1 MPGHRKRRQF
11 KQTDAFTRGMVIGLK
26 RAGWSKRQIAA
37 DTHFGASTMHRLWR
51 RWLEQGNV
59 AIYRNAG
66 ATRVTS
72 ARVDRRILRQAV
84 TAPQATCTAILQHV
98 QDTLDHSI
106 STRTISRRLIANGL
120 HSCRPLRRLPL
131 TPPNRRQRLEWCR
144 ARSTWMTEW
153 HRVVFS
159 DESRFCLSSD
169 SRRVRVWRRRG
180 ERSNPVAIVE
190 RPTVRQRGIMVW
202 GAIAYDSRSHLLCI
216 QGTMTAQRYIDDVLR
231 RVTLPYLH
239 GLPNALY
246 QQDNARQ
253 HTARISQQALQDVQM
268 LSWPPYSP
276 DLSPI
281 EHVWD
286 IIGRRLHAL
295 PQPRSEDELWQM
307 VEREWRAIPQDAIR
321 TLIDSLP
328 RRAAAC
334 IAVRDNSCLETLGS
348 LRLPRQTPKKRDSP
362 ARVPLQGYGGA
373 VSVLMLE
380 SAAKASASMLG
391 TASNYRQSQT
401 FTKVCLDHGAMI
413 NESCTPIPHSMRS
426 DVDLHAASPVAQNK
440 QGRVQDLGRGFCPIS
455 IIQSPQTSNFAAS
468 KQLSILQCNING
480 LCSTATK
487 IKLEEIMEIAEKQK
501 IQIIALQET
510 KLNEK
515 YNLKYKNYN
524 ILRKDRNKEGG
535 GLAFLI
541 KNLYYEDIAINI
553 PNTSDLEAQGIKVYL
568 NQNKTINIFNM
579 YHPPNNKLI
588 DDGTMAQFLTDN
600 TIIVGD
606 LNAKHQL
613 WGCSTP
619 NPRGKILSNLFDDN
633 AFMCLND
640 GNPTHHSYSYNTA
653 QALDISFSSPD
664 IFHKCKWQIL
674 KSIGSD
680 HLPILIEISTKTKTS
695 SIKEKFWNFKK
706 ANWNLYQ
713 QNTNEDF
720 RKAPTRIKDL
730 EQNWICFKN
739 TIIKAAKVSIPRG
752 NIKKWI
758 PNYTHQAK
766 DIQTLITKRNELQKK
781 CTQNQ
786 TNCRTELNI
795 VNAKI
800 KRLYV
805 NMKREKWKQTCENL
819 NPRNP
824 NTKLWHLAKQI
835 DRAQP
840 QTENTNMIKNTDGTP
855 ATNDK
860 NAANLLGNSYQI
872 SSKIKFEIKDKK
884 VEKKARKIIHDCKN
898 VTSTHNIF
906 HEKINMKELDYALE
920 NTDLNKTPGPDGI
933 HGQMISNLGKNGKEK
948 LLDIFNNSWKTGK
961 LPQDWK
967 TATIIPIKK
976 LDKSAD
982 DPKNYRPISL
992 TSICCKLM
1000 EKIIL
1005 RRLTYHLDTRN
1016 LLPKEQYGFR
1026 KGHGTIDQL
1035 LFFTQKVKD
1044 AQNRKPTNHTIAAFL
1059 DLTQAFDKVWK
1070 NKLITKLYKHF
1081 KIDGKAITWIN
1092 DFLKNRYIRVKY
1104 NGTLSKTFKLY
1115 QGLPQGSVL
1124 SPTLFTL
1131 FIAGIEE
1138 KISHK
1143 TNIGLFADDIILW
1156 SSNTNWKKAERDL
1169 NKTLFH
1175 LEKFANKHKLEF
1187 NPQKSETCL
1196 FTTDK
1201 KLYKIRPKIILKEQ
1215 QLQYNKHP
1223 KYLGY
1228 TLDPE
1233 INSSKH
1239 IEEVIRKGRDR
1250 LKILKYI
1257 SGREWG
1263 ADATTLKL
1271 TYTSLIRP
1279 ILEYGYQIY
1288 GTASETNL
1296 KSLERIQLS
1305 AARIIT
1311 GLRNTCPNDIVLYEA
1326 DIMPLKDRRSYNL
1339 PKYINKIKS
1348 YGNKHRTSK
1357 YILNWESNLRL
1368 KKEGPLHL
1376 AKRNEFLKYK
1386 VEKNYLAEKMSP
1398 CKPLQNV
1405 IFNATLNEPT
1415 NKQYQNPEYLK
1426 QLSLE
1431 IINNIPK
1438 NAITIYTDGSRDE
1451 LGHTGSGC
1459 LIKTTNGIEKMN
1471 RRNPDFCSVFR
1482 SELIAIYEALKSIRN
1497 TNYQD
1502 IWILTDSRSA
1512 IQHLSHTGELRDKV
1526 SRNIIGY
1533 LQKLSK
1539 TSKIHLQ
1546 WIPSHVG
1553 IEGNEAADVL
1563 AKKGTKEP
1571 LPQKNKLTFKEIE
1584 TIAKTKI
1591 NKNWRIPPK
1600 HSWYSGVNPG
1610 GALKIRNR
1618 QHQTTLTRFRT
1629 GHLKPLKIE
1638 NNNKIY
1644 PTCPKCSL
1652 APAAPEHILAC
1663 IRCTKQDLWERPLLI
1678 IKQLEEHEL
1687 MEFLRKR
1694 LRDELGSTP
1703 QCKRLRHEFGS
1714 TPQCKRLRHE
1724 LGSTPQCKR
1733 LRHVLGSTP
1742 QCKRLRHDLGSTPQ
1756 CKRLRHELGST
1767 PQCKRLRYELGSTPQ
1782 C

>member
-1 MPGHRKRRQF
+1 MWCVSIFRKPYFMGHFLPALLTPTPVQPFLTQLSVYPLDCLSAVPDVKMKFIQELHKAKRIPTKMYDTFQQECSKATSRLVEEMRCEDLGQEVLEPEEEVQSLRV
-11 KQTDAFTRGMVIGLK
+11 KLLSAL
-26 RAGWSKRQIAA
+26 AGESAEEVQHLAVQIA
-37 DTHFGASTMHRLWR
+37 
-51 RWLEQGNV
+51 
-59 AIYRNAG
+59 
-66 ATRVTS
+66 S
-72 ARVDRRILRQAV
+72 AL
-84 TAPQATCTAILQHV
+84 V
-98 QDTLDHSI
+98 Q
-106 STRTISRRLIANGL
+106 
-120 HSCRPLRRLPL
+120 LPL
-131 TPPNRRQRLEWCR
+131 QQAALLFWELWASLPSWDTTL
-144 ARSTWMTEW
+144 
-153 HRVVFS
+153 V
-159 DESRFCLSSD
+159 ESLSPGL
-169 SRRVRVWRRRG
+169 VK
-180 ERSNPVAIVE
+180 ALC
-190 RPTVRQRGIMVW
+190 
-202 GAIAYDSRSHLLCI
+202 SHLR
-216 QGTMTAQRYIDDVLR
+216 TVLHTPSTDCYQAPA
-231 RVTLPYLH
+231 TLL
-239 GLPNALY
+239 LL
-246 QQDNARQ
+246 
-253 HTARISQQALQDVQM
+253 RISQLEATPLC
-268 LSWPPYSP
+268 SW
-276 DLSPI
+276 LFG
-281 EHVWD
+281 H
-286 IIGRRLHAL
+286 L
-295 PQPRSEDELWQM
+295 PFSDHFM
-307 VEREWRAIPQDAIR
+307 
-321 TLIDSLP
+321 
-328 RRAAAC
+328 
-334 IAVRDNSCLETLGS
+334 
-348 LRLPRQTPKKRDSP
+348 
-362 ARVPLQGYGGA
+362 RVPLQGYGGA

-401 FTKVCLDHGAMI
+401 FTKVCLDHGTMI

-455 IIQSPQTSNFAAS
+455 IIQSPQTSHFATS

-600 TIIVGD
+600 TIILGD

-730 EQNWICFKN
+730 EQNWISFKN

-840 QTENTNMIKNTDGTP
+840 QTENTNLIKNTDGTP

-860 NAANLLGNSYQI
+860 NAANILGNSYQI

-933 HGQMISNLGKNGKEK
+933 HGQMISNLGKNGKDK

-1081 KIDGKAITWIN
+1081 QIDGKAITWIN

-1169 NKTLFH
+1169 NKSLSH

-1239 IEEVIRKGRDR
+1239 IQEVIRKGRDR

-1386 VEKNYLAEKMSP
+1386 VEKNYLAEKISP

-1526 SRNIIGY
+1526 SRNIIG
-1533 LQKLSK
+1533 
-1539 TSKIHLQ
+1539 
-1546 WIPSHVG
+1546 
-1553 IEGNEAADVL
+1553 NEAADVL

-1571 LPQKNKLTFKEIE
+1571 LPQKNRLTFKEIE

-1610 GALKIRNR
+1610 GALNIRNR

-1652 APAAPEHILAC
+1652 VPAAPEHILAC

-1678 IKQLEEHEL
+1678 IKQLAEHEL
-1687 MEFLRKR
+1687 MEFVVSESYLRWVGQLAPDLPASLLPPSLLDKFQFGCLRASKLPDLPSSLLQAIRHRHQLSFQRWLELESDMPIDQPWDPSEKLAYVRRVATRWNKSAVVQLTLSFLLESHGPVHPSLISLLHQGCWEKLPQDLLQEHLRTIFTHTSGSLLKSRMHRFFSAPHVYTCEKQFNLHLQMCQCPVWLPSVWLGDVHCLTFDR
-1694 LRDELGSTP
+1694 LTIAPLKYQFQGTTP
-1703 QCKRLRHEFGS
+1703 TQ
-1714 TPQCKRLRHE
+1714 
-1724 LGSTPQCKR
+1724 
-1733 LRHVLGSTP
+1733 
-1742 QCKRLRHDLGSTPQ
+1742 
-1756 CKRLRHELGST
+1756 
-1767 PQCKRLRYELGSTPQ
+1767 
-1782 C
+1782 